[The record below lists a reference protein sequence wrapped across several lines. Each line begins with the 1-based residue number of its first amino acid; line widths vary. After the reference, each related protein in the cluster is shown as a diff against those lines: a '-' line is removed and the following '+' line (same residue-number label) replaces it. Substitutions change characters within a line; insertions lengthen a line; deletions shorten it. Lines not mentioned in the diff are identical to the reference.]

1 MGNLLTQPCVHRG
14 KLLKSASC
22 SASWLVSPVTLD
34 RMTRARIWT
43 TCAVLSSIVRALHGQ
58 NDSVRFLTE
67 VPATGARAGVFAVF
81 LSGDGGWA
89 ELDKSISARLARAGI
104 PVVGIDSRA
113 YLKSARKTPDLLAA
127 DLARIVAQYRTKWG
141 LDSFALI
148 GYSRGAVL
156 VPFAAARFDS
166 TLKAQLRLIAMLG
179 LEERAGFTFHFT
191 DLLSKHSPKDG
202 LPVLPELERLRGIS
216 MLCVYG
222 RDEEESLC
230 RSVDSTLVT
239 RFVRDGGHHLDGNY
253 PAIAQTIIDHLA
265 IGRADPERRTQ

>member
-1 MGNLLTQPCVHRG
+1 MNSPPVSIALL
-14 KLLKSASC
+14 
-22 SASWLVSPVTLD
+22 LVSLGALPLRAQTDLATL
-34 RMTRARIWT
+34 
-43 TCAVLSSIVRALHGQ
+43 V
-58 NDSVRFLTE
+58 TE
-67 VPATGARAGVFAVF
+67 VPAAGAKAGVFAVF

-89 ELDKSISARLARAGI
+89 ELDRSISARLAQAGI
-104 PVVGIDSRA
+104 PVLGIDSRA
-113 YLKSARKTPDLLAA
+113 YLKSARKTPDILAA
-127 DLARIVAQYRTKWG
+127 DIARIVAQYQTKWG
-141 LDSFALI
+141 LDAFALI

-166 TLKAQLRLIAMLG
+166 SLKAQLRLIAMLG

-222 RDEEESLC
+222 RNEEESLC

-239 RFVRDGGHHLDGNY
+239 RFVRDGGHHFDGNY

-265 IGRADPERRTQ
+265 IGGAVPERRSR